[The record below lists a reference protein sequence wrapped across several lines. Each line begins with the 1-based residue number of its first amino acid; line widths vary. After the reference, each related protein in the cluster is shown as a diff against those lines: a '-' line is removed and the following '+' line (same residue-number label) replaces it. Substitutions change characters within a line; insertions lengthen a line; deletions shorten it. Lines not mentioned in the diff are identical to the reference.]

1 MTLLAHGPNDLSIS
15 VNIEPTQWEREHTA
29 KGGPFPEL
37 LQYDILINAIYLKPE
52 VRLAPFLTR
61 GMIDHSPDRVLSVFS
76 DVSCDVTNPHSVFP
90 IYDHLTSFANPT
102 VCIAEQPVPLEV
114 IAIDH
119 LPSLVPRQ
127 SYPSEKITLPQ
138 TYPNL

>member
-1 MTLLAHGPNDLSIS
+1 MTQLNSSSSS
-15 VNIEPTQWEREHTA
+15 VGIKPTEWDREHTA

-37 LQYDILINAIYLKPE
+37 LHQDILVNAIYLNPAL
-52 VRLAPFLTR
+52 RLSPFLTK
-61 GMIDHSPDRVLSVFS
+61 GMIDHSTDRTLSVFS

-102 VCIAEQPVPLEV
+102 ICVAEKPVPLEV

-119 LPSLVPRQ
+119 LPSLVPRFSLLVKIDQ
-127 SYPSEKITLPQ
+127 SYVKHE
-138 TYPNL
+138 